1 MSVPVQPTVIDQ
13 SAQPLASQPAVSVLP
28 TPVQAPNVSVVPA
41 MAQSP
46 AVNVMSAPV
55 QPTVINQSAQP
66 LVNQPAVNVSQPAII
81 NNLQTPAVQA
91 NPVPVEIIQSPA
103 SQAAPVQVVQTLSQ
117 PVITQEQS
125 AQTQPQVMNIGT
137 MPIPSLSSLFAL
149 PIPQVDYPKQ
159 PVYNVDSGSVT
170 SSTINSTS
178 VSNQTTNTTSPTSS
192 YVINVQSGA
201 IQVDGAKDPQKSA
214 EQILAEIEEIL
225 GRQAAKAL

>member
-1 MSVPVQPTVIDQ
+1 
-13 SAQPLASQPAVSVLP
+13 
-28 TPVQAPNVSVVPA
+28 
-41 MAQSP
+41 
-46 AVNVMSAPV
+46 MSAPV

-81 NNLQTPAVQA
+81 NNLQAPAVQA
-91 NPVPVEIIQSPA
+91 NPVPVQIIQSPA
-103 SQAAPVQVVQTLSQ
+103 SQAAPVQVVQPISQ
-117 PVITQEQS
+117 PVITQEQP
-125 AQTQPQVMNIGT
+125 AQTQAQAMPAINAGL
-137 MPIPSLSSLFAL
+137 MPIPSLASLL
-149 PIPQVDYPKQ
+149 TPVQPLDYPKQ

-170 SSTINSTS
+170 SSTISSTT
-178 VSNQTTNTTSPTSS
+178 VSNQTTNTTAPTSS